1 MSPPQPTSLA
11 ADPAAMSYSDPTVA
25 PGSSPLVVE
34 PSAVDAAARALA
46 TKKLLALLSLYFIWG
61 STYLA
66 IAVAVETMPPFLMA
80 AARHLV
86 AGVLLFAWARRQSSE
101 PIRREHWKSAAVVG
115 VALLAVGNGLVVW
128 AETRVASGLA
138 ALLVATVP
146 LWMVTLEAVRRDGNK
161 PTAPELLGVLVGFA
175 GLVLLVGPGA
185 LSGSGSVDL
194 LGALALVVASL
205 SWSAGSLYARGA
217 SLPKAPLL
225 ATSMEML
232 AGGAALVLVGLLAGE
247 SGRLDLSTVSLGS
260 WLALAYLVVFGS
272 LIGFTAYVWLL
283 GVAKP
288 AQVATYAYVN
298 PVVAVLLG
306 WLFLAEPIGPRTVL
320 AAAVIIAGV
329 AVITWGKT
337 RRR

>member
-1 MSPPQPTSLA
+1 MSPPTPASLA
-11 ADPAAMSYSDPTVA
+11 TPATMSGADSTFAPEAAS
-25 PGSSPLVVE
+25 E
-34 PSAVDAAARALA
+34 SAAAAAARSLA

-101 PIRREHWKSAAVVG
+101 PLRAAHWRSAAVVG
-115 VALLAVGNGLVVW
+115 IALLSVGNGLVVW
-128 AETRVASGLA
+128 SETRVPSGLA

-146 LWMVTLEAVRRDGNK
+146 LWMVALEGLRRNGNR
-161 PTAPELLGVLVGFA
+161 PTAPEVLGVLVGFG
-175 GLVLLVGPGA
+175 GLLLLVGPGA
-185 LSGSGSVDL
+185 LTGSGAVDL
-194 LGALALVVASL
+194 WGALALVVASL

-217 SLPKAPLL
+217 TLPKAPLL
-225 ATSMEML
+225 ATAMEML
-232 AGGAALVLVGLLAGE
+232 TGGAALVVVGLLAGE
-247 SGRLDLSTVSLGS
+247 PSRVELAAVSLGS

-298 PVVAVLLG
+298 PVVAVVLG
-306 WLFLAEPIGPRTVL
+306 WLFLAEPIGPRTVV
-320 AAAVIIAGV
+320 AAAVILTGV